1 MLYDYGN
8 AVKRRYN
15 LLEGRGRCVGA
26 ELYALRDGK
35 VAHEAEQA
43 APQIIG
49 VARDELEIKRQ
60 DRAFPPLRLEALYR
74 KAAEVLL
81 HAEEVLLKHV
91 AENGAAESPGP

>member
-35 VAHEAEQA
+35 VAHEAEKI
-43 APQIIG
+43 PSEIIR
-49 VARDELEIKRQ
+49 VARDELEVNRE

>member
-35 VAHEAEQA
+35 VAHEAEKI
-43 APQIIG
+43 PSEIIR

-60 DRAFPPLRLEALYR
+60 DRAFPPLRLKALYR
-74 KAAEVLL
+74 KPAEVLPK
-81 HAEEVLLKHV
+81 AQEILLEHV
-91 AENGAAESPGP
+91 AEDGAAESPGP